1 MIRNGRTNVLSED
14 KNGEEIERNEEKLQ
28 RKYWE
33 PVAPFAGQRR
43 EEAAKR
49 LGTSQTNNE
58 SPGAISFVSQTI
70 VDIGRGPVRF
80 TTTRENEVEGG
91 EARFEQA

>member
-1 MIRNGRTNVLSED
+1 MGKRLKETRRSFKENIGSRLPLLLANGGKR
-14 KNGEEIERNEEKLQ
+14 LQ
-28 RKYWE
+28 R
-33 PVAPFAGQRR
+33 
-43 EEAAKR
+43 R